1 MSSLYFNVY
10 VEPKDSLG
18 CENIKKFIGFVNGKD
33 YDSFKKLDERG
44 CVFSPESYLDFDIKS
59 KIEGGVFNLEFDTAT
74 SFDEESIFK
83 FLKNIGAGR
92 IEAELYDSQVGE
104 YGYFLNSEVHDDYYS
119 IQWKWLPEPYDI
131 DIMGMNIAIVGEIT
145 DSCLA
150 AIEFAEEE
158 FGAIRVEHI
167 NSNTSLVVTCGDVQ
181 KQDLK
186 MAEKYGVRVIS
197 EDHFTDISG

>member
-119 IQWKWLPEPYDI
+119 IQWKWLPEPYDMI
-131 DIMGMNIAIVGEIT
+131 LWV
-145 DSCLA
+145 
-150 AIEFAEEE
+150 
-158 FGAIRVEHI
+158 
-167 NSNTSLVVTCGDVQ
+167 
-181 KQDLK
+181 
-186 MAEKYGVRVIS
+186 
-197 EDHFTDISG
+197 

>member
-1 MSSLYFNVY
+1 MSSLYFNIY
-10 VEPKDSLG
+10 VEPKDKSG
-18 CENIKKFIGFVNGKD
+18 RESIKSFVEFINSKD
-33 YDSFKKLDERG
+33 YESFKNLDKEG
-44 CVFSPESYLDFDIKS
+44 CVCNPEHYLDSNIEL
-59 KIEGGVFNLEFDTAT
+59 KIENNVFHFEFDTFT
-74 SFDEESIFK
+74 SFDEESIFV

-92 IEAELYDSQVGE
+92 IEAEICNSQVGE
-104 YGYFLNSEVHDDYYS
+104 CGYFLNSEIHDDYYS

-158 FGAIRVEHI
+158 FEVIRVEHI
-167 NSNTSLVVTCGDVQ
+167 NNNTNLVVTCGDVQ